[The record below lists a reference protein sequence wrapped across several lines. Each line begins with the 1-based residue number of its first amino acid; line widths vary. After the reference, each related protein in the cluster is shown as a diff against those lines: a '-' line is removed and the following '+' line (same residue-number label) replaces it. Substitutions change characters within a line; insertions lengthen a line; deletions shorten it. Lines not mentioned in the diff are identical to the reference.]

1 MPKLTFVL
9 EITEAEQANLLAR
22 LTGTVG
28 NSLSL
33 AAVDG
38 APVAAGDDDAG
49 PADAA
54 APAVDARGIPWNG
67 DYHASTKAR
76 NADGTWRTKR
86 GVDKAKLEAWE
97 KTLQPSTF
105 TLPASLAG
113 TQQPVQLPNPNAG
126 QPVAAIPG
134 FTPAALS
141 LPDFTPPQAAPAD
154 IPVTM
159 EDINAAFG
167 KLSAAGVIAADGS
180 NLMPIYQQLQI
191 TDPNQIATDETIR
204 RRLRD
209 ALRATFPTVDI

>member
-9 EITEAEQANLLAR
+9 EISEAEQANLLAR
-22 LTGTVG
+22 MTGTVG

-49 PADAA
+49 PADMA

-97 KTLQPSTF
+97 KTLQPSMPVPGV
-105 TLPASLAG
+105 PAA
-113 TQQPVQLPNPNAG
+113 A
-126 QPVAAIPG
+126 PVAAIPG
-134 FTPAALS
+134 FTPAPAG
-141 LPDFTPPQAAPAD
+141 LPGFTPPQAAPAD

-209 ALRATFPTVDI
+209 ALRATFPHVGI

>member
-9 EITEAEQANLLAR
+9 EISEAEQANLLAR
-22 LTGTVG
+22 MTGTVG

-33 AAVDG
+33 VAVDG
-38 APVAAGDDDAG
+38 AAPVAAGDDDAG

-97 KTLQPSTF
+97 KTLQPSM
-105 TLPASLAG
+105 PAPGVPA
-113 TQQPVQLPNPNAG
+113 A
-126 QPVAAIPG
+126 PVAVISG
-134 FTPAALS
+134 FTPAPAG
-141 LPDFTPPQAAPAD
+141 LPGFTPPQAAPAD

>member
-22 LTGTVG
+22 MTGTVG

-97 KTLQPSTF
+97 KTLQPSM
-105 TLPASLAG
+105 PAPA
-113 TQQPVQLPNPNAG
+113 PAA
-126 QPVAAIPG
+126 PVAAIPG
-134 FTPAALS
+134 FTPAPAG
-141 LPDFTPPQAAPAD
+141 LPGFTPPQAAPAD

-209 ALRATFPTVDI
+209 TLRATFPTVDI

>member
-1 MPKLTFVL
+1 MPELTFIL
-9 EITEAEQANLLAR
+9 KITEAEQANLLAR
-22 LTGTVG
+22 MTGTVG

-33 AAVDG
+33 VAVDG
-38 APVAAGDDDAG
+38 AAPVAAGDDDSG
-49 PADAA
+49 PADTA

-97 KTLQPSTF
+97 KTLQPSMPVPGV
-105 TLPASLAG
+105 PAA
-113 TQQPVQLPNPNAG
+113 
-126 QPVAAIPG
+126 PVAAIPG
-134 FTPAALS
+134 FAPAPAG
-141 LPDFTPPQAAPAD
+141 LPGFTPPQAAPAD

-209 ALRATFPTVDI
+209 ALRATFPTVGI

>member
-22 LTGTVG
+22 MTGTVG
-28 NSLSL
+28 NNLSL
-33 AAVDG
+33 TAVDG
-38 APVAAGDDDAG
+38 APVAVGDDDAG

-97 KTLQPSTF
+97 KTLQPSMPVPGV
-105 TLPASLAG
+105 PAA
-113 TQQPVQLPNPNAG
+113 
-126 QPVAAIPG
+126 PVAAIPG
-134 FTPAALS
+134 FAPAPAG
-141 LPDFTPPQAAPAD
+141 LPGFTPPQAAPAD

>member
-22 LTGTVG
+22 MTGTVG

-33 AAVDG
+33 ATVDG
-38 APVAAGDDDAG
+38 AAPVAAGDDDAG
-49 PADAA
+49 PADVA

-97 KTLQPSTF
+97 KTLQPSMPVPGV
-105 TLPASLAG
+105 PAA
-113 TQQPVQLPNPNAG
+113 
-126 QPVAAIPG
+126 PVAAIPG
-134 FTPAALS
+134 FAPAPAG
-141 LPDFTPPQAAPAD
+141 LPGFTPPQAAPAD

-209 ALRATFPTVDI
+209 ALRATFPTVGI

>member
-1 MPKLTFVL
+1 MPELTFTL
-9 EITEAEQANLLAR
+9 KITEAEKENLLAR
-22 LTGTVG
+22 MTGTVG

-54 APAVDARGIPWNG
+54 APAVDARGIPWNS

-76 NADGTWRTKR
+76 NDDGTWRTKR
-86 GVDKAKLEAWE
+86 RVDKAKLEAWE
-97 KTLQPSTF
+97 KTLQPSMPVPGV
-105 TLPASLAG
+105 PAA
-113 TQQPVQLPNPNAG
+113 
-126 QPVAAIPG
+126 PVAAIPG
-134 FTPAALS
+134 FAPAPAG
-141 LPDFTPPQAAPAD
+141 LPGFTPPQAAPAD